1 MNEVLEQFARYG
13 VVPVVVLDD
22 AKDALPLADA
32 LLEGGLPLAE
42 VTFRTDA
49 AEESIRQMTQQH
61 PEMLIGAGTVLSAE
75 QANRAVSAG
84 AKFIVSPGTNP
95 EVVEFCLDNHIPVT
109 PGVCTPSEV
118 EAGLGF
124 GLDVLKFFPAEQAGG
139 VAFIKAISAPYRNVK
154 FMPTG
159 GISPSNLKDYLACPA
174 VLACGG
180 SWMVKGQLIKDGN
193 FAEIT
198 RLCKEARSL
207 VKEIR
212 G

>member
-1 MNEVLEQFARYG
+1 MNEVLEQFAKYG

-49 AEESIRQMTQQH
+49 AEESIRQMTKQH

-95 EVVEFCLDNHIPVT
+95 EVVEFCLDNNIPVT

-124 GLDVLKFFPAEQAGG
+124 GLDVLKFFPAEQSGG

-159 GISPSNLKDYLACPA
+159 GISPANLKDYLSCPA

-198 RLCKEARSL
+198 RLCQEARSL

>member
-1 MNEVLEQFARYG
+1 MNEVLEQFAKYG

-22 AKDALPLADA
+22 AEDALPLADA

-49 AEESIRQMTQQH
+49 AEEIIRQMTKQH

-95 EVVEFCLDNHIPVT
+95 EVVEFCLDNNIPVT

-159 GISPSNLKDYLACPA
+159 GISPANLKDYLSCPA

-198 RLCKEARSL
+198 RLCQEARSL

>member
-1 MNEVLEQFARYG
+1 MNEVLEQFAKYG

-49 AEESIRQMTQQH
+49 AEESIRQMTKQH

-95 EVVEFCLDNHIPVT
+95 EVVEFCLDNNIPVT

-159 GISPSNLKDYLACPA
+159 GISPSNLKDYLSCPA

-198 RLCKEARSL
+198 RLCQEARSL

>member
-1 MNEVLEQFARYG
+1 MNEVLEQFAKYG

-49 AEESIRQMTQQH
+49 AEESIRQMTKQH

-95 EVVEFCLDNHIPVT
+95 EVVEFCLDNNIPVT

-198 RLCKEARSL
+198 RLCQEARSL

>member
-49 AEESIRQMTQQH
+49 AEESIRQMTRQH

>member
-1 MNEVLEQFARYG
+1 MNEVLEQFAKYG

-42 VTFRTDA
+42 VTFRTDV
-49 AEESIRQMTQQH
+49 AEESIRQMTKQH

-95 EVVEFCLDNHIPVT
+95 EVVEFCLDNNIPVT

-159 GISPSNLKDYLACPA
+159 GISPANLKDYLSCPA

-198 RLCKEARSL
+198 RLCQEARSL

>member
-1 MNEVLEQFARYG
+1 MNEVLEQFAKYG

-22 AKDALPLADA
+22 AEDALPLADA

-49 AEESIRQMTQQH
+49 AEESIRQMTKQH

-95 EVVEFCLDNHIPVT
+95 EVVEFCLDNNIPVT

-193 FAEIT
+193 FAEII
-198 RLCKEARSL
+198 RLCQEARSL

>member
-1 MNEVLEQFARYG
+1 MNEVLEQFAKYG

-49 AEESIRQMTQQH
+49 AEESIRQMTKQH

-95 EVVEFCLDNHIPVT
+95 EVVEFCLDNNIPVT

-159 GISPSNLKDYLACPA
+159 GISPSNLKDYLSCPA

-198 RLCKEARSL
+198 RLCREARSL

>member
-1 MNEVLEQFARYG
+1 MNEVLEQFAKYG

-49 AEESIRQMTQQH
+49 AEESIRQMTKQH

-95 EVVEFCLDNHIPVT
+95 EVVEFCLDNNIPVT

-139 VAFIKAISAPYRNVK
+139 VAFIKALSAPYRNVK

-159 GISPSNLKDYLACPA
+159 GISPSNLKDYLASPA

-198 RLCKEARSL
+198 RLCQEARSL